1 MSESAITLP
10 FGFDSSGKVSHT
22 SNIAKI
28 WQDRVALVV
37 MTRLG
42 ERIMRPGFGSDVPSV
57 AFENMDTAIILCN
70 QSITTAFSTHLPSLT
85 LTDVIFEVDP
95 IDFYLIADIRYRYS
109 PTSPTDTVKLKT
121 AILTRAGETILEVG
135 NG

>member
-1 MSESAITLP
+1 MSESAISLP
-10 FGFDSSGKVSHT
+10 FGFDSSGMVAHT
-22 SNIAKI
+22 SNSAKI

-42 ERIMRPGFGSDVPSV
+42 ERVMRPGFGSDVPSV
-57 AFENMDTAIILCN
+57 AFENMDTAITLCR
-70 QSITTAFSTHLPSLT
+70 QAITAAFSTHLPDLT
-85 LTDVIFEVDP
+85 LNDIVFKVDP
-95 IDFYLIADIRYRYS
+95 IDFYLVADIKYRYS

>member
-1 MSESAITLP
+1 MNETAITLP
-10 FGFDSSGKVSHT
+10 FGFDSSGMVSHT

-57 AFENMDTAIILCN
+57 AFENIDTAITLCN
-70 QSITTAFSTHLPSLT
+70 QSITTAFSTHLPNLT
-85 LTDVIFEVDP
+85 LTDVVFQVDP

>member
-1 MSESAITLP
+1 MSESAISLP
-10 FGFDSSGKVSHT
+10 FQFDSSGMVGHT
-22 SNIAKI
+22 SNISKI
-28 WQDRVALVV
+28 WQDRVALVI

-42 ERIMRPGFGSDVPSV
+42 ERIMRPGFGSEVPGV
-57 AFENMDTAIILCN
+57 AFENIDTAITLCR
-70 QSITTAFSTHLPSLT
+70 QSITSAFSSHLPNLT
-85 LTDVIFEVDP
+85 LTDIIFQVDP
-95 IDFYLIADIRYRYS
+95 IDFYLVADIRYRYS